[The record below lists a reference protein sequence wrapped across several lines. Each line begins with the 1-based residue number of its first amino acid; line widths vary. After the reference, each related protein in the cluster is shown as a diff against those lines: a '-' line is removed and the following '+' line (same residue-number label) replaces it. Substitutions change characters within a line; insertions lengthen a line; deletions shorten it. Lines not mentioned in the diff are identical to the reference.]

1 MFENSKYVFDIMDP
15 KESNSMFPKDLA
27 NPSLPIPKKSELDD
41 PNVENSKTNLG

>member
-1 MFENSKYVFDIMDP
+1 MFEYSKYVADRMDP
-15 KESNSMFPKDLA
+15 EGSNSMFPKDLA

>member
-1 MFENSKYVFDIMDP
+1 VFEYSKYVLDRMVP
-15 KESNSMFPKDLA
+15 EESNSMFPKDLA